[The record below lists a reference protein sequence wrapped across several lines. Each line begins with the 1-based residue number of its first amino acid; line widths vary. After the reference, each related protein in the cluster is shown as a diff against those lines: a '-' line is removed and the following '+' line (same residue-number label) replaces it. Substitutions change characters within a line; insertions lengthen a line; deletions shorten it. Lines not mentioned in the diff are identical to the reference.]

1 MSWTP
6 FEKIEQ
12 RSQDFALIDKVMNA
26 QQAIIDSEKPNF
38 RGLTTE
44 SRNNSTAILLDLPI
58 EPTTWNIVEEVC
70 ELLNVNWCIVIT
82 YREPVIIISFLWYL
96 KEHFIAAKL
105 VCRSLIFLLAI
116 NRGFMLEWYYIV
128 YWWQKKWNETSNS

>member
-44 SRNNSTAILLDLPI
+44 SRNNSTAILLDLPT
-58 EPTTWNIVEEVC
+58 EPTT
-70 ELLNVNWCIVIT
+70 
-82 YREPVIIISFLWYL
+82 
-96 KEHFIAAKL
+96 
-105 VCRSLIFLLAI
+105 
-116 NRGFMLEWYYIV
+116 
-128 YWWQKKWNETSNS
+128 